1 MMVALFQVWVE
12 QVGWDADFAMAALFF
27 FDAQVR
33 SGFGWHDAG
42 VAGFGVGG
50 DPPGAL

>member
-12 QVGWDADFAMAALFF
+12 QVGWDADFAIALFF

-33 SGFGWHDAG
+33 SGFGWHD
-42 VAGFGVGG
+42 VGG
-50 DPPGAL
+50 CGFWRWW